1 MGDAKK
7 RSKPKKT
14 SIGHQSGKLPKFKEE
29 GYAHYTKEFTDTI
42 LDKKRNYF
50 KHDVTDIVKLRT
62 RRANEIKKAKKDKK

>member
-29 GYAHYTKEFTDTI
+29 GYDYWTKTLQKRILKNYRTDSE
-42 LDKKRNYF
+42 N
-50 KHDVTDIVKLRT
+50 VTDLVKLRT
-62 RRANEIKKAKKDKK
+62 RRAKEVAKAKKDKK

>member
-29 GYAHYTKEFTDTI
+29 GYAHYTKEFTD
-42 LDKKRNYF
+42 
-50 KHDVTDIVKLRT
+50 IVKLRT